1 MYYSNSRKDPK
12 QTTTRLSLL
21 GSKIDTGVGKSLI
34 EQKER
39 LNGQK
44 DYDDLK
50 KKYLLVLRENTRLK
64 KELASFKG
72 IPFT

>member
-1 MYYSNSRKDPK
+1 MYYSDSRKDPK
-12 QTTTRLSLL
+12 QATTRLSLL

-39 LNGQK
+39 LNGQR

-72 IPFT
+72 ISFT